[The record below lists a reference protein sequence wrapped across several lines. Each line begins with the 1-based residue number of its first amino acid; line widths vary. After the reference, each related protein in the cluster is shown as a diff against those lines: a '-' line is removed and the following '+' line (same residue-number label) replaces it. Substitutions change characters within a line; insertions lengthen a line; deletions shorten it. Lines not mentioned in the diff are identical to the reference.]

1 VLIPAVI
8 FGAVLLM
15 VFAPYWLVVERPEVA
30 ARHALRSRLRR
41 APSVQAATAELGK
54 KVTRLSNIAALDR
67 ILANRAS
74 LVAPLRRMIDQSGL
88 KVTVGT
94 IVLTS
99 GCLFLLVYLLVSF
112 FTNLRLAGLILA
124 ALAGMAPFLWVRRAR
139 TNRIRRFETLFPEAL
154 DLITR
159 ALRAGHAFPT
169 GLRMVA
175 EEMPEPI
182 AGEFRLLYDQ
192 QSYGLPLDEAMRNFG
207 NRIPLIDAK
216 FFVTAVLTQREAG
229 GNLSEVLDN
238 LASVMRDRFEVKQQV
253 RTKSAH
259 GRLSGWILAGLP
271 PTLAFT
277 LFIINPQHMKMMIDD
292 PLGVQM
298 IVVAVVL
305 QIIGTLVI
313 RRIVD
318 VDY

>member
-15 VFAPYWLVVERPEVA
+15 VFAPYWLVVERPEAA

-41 APSVQAATAELGK
+41 SPSLQATPAELGK
-54 KVTRLSNIAALDR
+54 EVRRLSNIAAFNR
-67 ILANRAS
+67 ILANRES
-74 LVAPLRRMIDQSGL
+74 LVGPLRRMIDQSGL

-124 ALAGMAPFLWVRRAR
+124 VLAGMAPFLWVRRAR
-139 TNRIRRFETLFPEAL
+139 ANRIRRFETLFPEAL
-154 DLITR
+154 DLIAR

-169 GLRMVA
+169 GLGMVA
-175 EEMPEPI
+175 EEMPQPI
-182 AGEFRLLYDQ
+182 AGEFRLLHDQ
-192 QSYGLPLDEAMRNFG
+192 QSYGLPLEEAMKNFG

-271 PTLAFT
+271 PTLA
-277 LFIINPQHMKMMIDD
+277 LALLVINPQHMKMMIED
-292 PLGVQM
+292 PLGIQM
-298 IVVAVVL
+298 IIVAIVL
-305 QIIGTLVI
+305 QIIGTLII